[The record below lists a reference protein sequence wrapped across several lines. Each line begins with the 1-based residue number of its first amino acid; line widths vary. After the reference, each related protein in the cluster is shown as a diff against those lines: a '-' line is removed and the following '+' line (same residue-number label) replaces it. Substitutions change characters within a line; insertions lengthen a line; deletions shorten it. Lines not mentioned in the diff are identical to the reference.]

1 LKNHYFQV
9 KPLYVLT
16 ERRLI
21 FMKLQV
27 TAKNTEVSHDI
38 EDSIRMKL
46 MEFSDNIDMNKTVQ
60 VKIEE
65 VKLQYRMEIMF
76 SFNGM
81 YIKADVKEKSIKR
94 ALNRALDKI
103 ERKIN
108 KIEYK
113 QSTQFSEELGR
124 LSAFNQES
132 EEEEEDRPFISRRKK
147 FGIKPMTEE
156 EAMLQMEL
164 LGHEFFMFYNGDVD
178 SMCLIYKRKD
188 GNYGLIESVG

>member
-1 LKNHYFQV
+1 
-9 KPLYVLT
+9 
-16 ERRLI
+16 
-21 FMKLQV
+21 MKLQI
-27 TAKNTEVSHDI
+27 TAKNTEVSHDL
-38 EDSIRMKL
+38 EESIQTKL
-46 MEFSDNIDMNKTVQ
+46 MEFSDYMDMNKTVQ

-103 ERKIN
+103 QRKID

-124 LSAFNQES
+124 LSAFKE
-132 EEEEEDRPFISRRKK
+132 EEEEEDERPFISRRKR